1 MLNVVAIREDFPIL
15 KREVNGRP
23 LIYFDNA
30 ATTHKP
36 IQVIDAIVRF
46 YKEFNSNVHRG
57 MHTLS
62 QEASELYEE
71 AFSVVAKFI
80 NAYSW
85 EEVIEVKNAT
95 DGLNMVAWGWG
106 LFNLRPGDEIIL
118 TVVEHHSNML
128 PWRIVA
134 EKTGAKIKY
143 VDITD
148 DGDIN
153 YDQLEEVVSER
164 TRVVAITMAS
174 NVLGTIVDV
183 KRICKIA
190 HSVGAIVVGDGAQ
203 YVPHV
208 PTDVRDLGIDFI
220 AFSGHKMLGP
230 TGIGILWGRRDVL
243 EDVKPFRVGGDTI
256 KDVTLDSIEW
266 HDLPWR
272 FIAGTP
278 HIAGMIGFAEAV
290 KYLMRVG
297 VENVRQ
303 HDIELTEYTLKKFEE
318 ELKEYIVV
326 LGPLDAKK
334 RTGIVSFN
342 VQNLHHHVVA
352 KSLDSFG
359 IAVRSGGH
367 CAHPLH
373 YRLGFKGSVRASYY
387 IYNTVEEVET
397 FISALKII
405 VTLRDILSRQLVEDR
420 CTGT

>member
-1 MLNVVAIREDFPIL
+1 MLIREDFPIL
-15 KREVNGRP
+15 KREINGRP

-36 IQVIDAIVRF
+36 TQVIEAISRF
-46 YKEFNSNVHRG
+46 YREFNANVHRG

-62 QEASELYEE
+62 QEASTLYEE
-71 AFSVVAKFI
+71 SFSVVAKFI

-85 EEVIEVKNAT
+85 EEVIEVKNTT
-95 DGLNMVAWGWG
+95 DGLNLAAWGWG
-106 LFNLRPGDEIIL
+106 LYNLSRGDEIII
-118 TVVEHHSNML
+118 TVMDHHSSML

-134 EKTGAKIKY
+134 ERTGAVIRY
-143 VDITD
+143 VDIAE

-153 YDQLEEVVSER
+153 YTQLEEMLSSR

-183 KRICKIA
+183 KRICRVA

-208 PTDVRDLGIDFI
+208 PTDVRDLGIDLI

-243 EDVKPFRVGGDTI
+243 EEMKPFRVGGDTV

-266 HDLPWR
+266 HDLPWK

-278 HIAGMIGFAEAV
+278 HIAGMIGLAEAA
-290 KYLMRVG
+290 KYLMG
-297 VENVRQ
+297 IGMDNVRQ
-303 HDIELTEYTLKKFEE
+303 HDIELTKYTLDRFK
-318 ELKEYIVV
+318 ELENEIFV
-326 LGPLDAKK
+326 LGPLDPRK

-342 VQNLHHHVVA
+342 VQGLHHHTVA
-352 KSLDSFG
+352 KALDSFG

-387 IYNTVEEVET
+387 IYNTVDEVET
-397 FISALKII
+397 FISSLKFII
-405 VTLRDILSRQLVEDR
+405 ALRDMLSKQTIEDR

>member
-1 MLNVVAIREDFPIL
+1 MFNVMAIREDFPIL
-15 KREVNGRP
+15 KKEINGRP

-36 IQVIDAIVRF
+36 NQVIDAIARF
-46 YKEFNSNVHRG
+46 YREFNANVHRG

-62 QEASELYEE
+62 QEASTLYED
-71 AFSVVAKFI
+71 SLDVVAKFI

-95 DGLNMVAWGWG
+95 DGLNIAAWGWG
-106 LFNLRPGDEIIL
+106 LFNLKPDDEIIL
-118 TVVEHHSNML
+118 TVMDHHSNML

-134 EKTGAKIKY
+134 ERTGAVIRY
-143 VDITD
+143 VDITE

-153 YDQLEEVVSER
+153 YDQFEEMVNKR
-164 TRVVAITMAS
+164 TRVIAITMAS

-183 KRICKIA
+183 KRICKVA
-190 HSVGAIVVGDGAQ
+190 HSVGAIVVGDAAQ

-243 EDVKPFRVGGDTI
+243 EEMKPFRVGGDTI

-278 HIAGMIGFAEAV
+278 HIAGMIGLAEAV
-290 KYLMRVG
+290 RYLMRIG
-297 VENVRQ
+297 MENVRQ
-303 HDIELTEYTLKKFEE
+303 HDIELTEHTLKGFR
-318 ELKEYIVV
+318 ELENEISV
-326 LGPLDAKK
+326 LGPLDARK

-342 VQNLHHHVVA
+342 VNGLHHHVVA
-352 KSLDSFG
+352 KALDSFG

-387 IYNTVEEVET
+387 IYNTLDEVNT
-397 FISALKII
+397 FISALKFI
-405 VTLRDILSRQLVEDR
+405 VTLRDVLSKHGIEDR

>member
-1 MLNVVAIREDFPIL
+1 MFNVMAIREDFPIL
-15 KREVNGRP
+15 KKEINGRP

-36 IQVIDAIVRF
+36 NQVIDAIARF
-46 YKEFNSNVHRG
+46 YREFNANVHRG

-62 QEASELYEE
+62 QEASTLYED
-71 AFSVVAKFI
+71 SLDVVAKFI

-95 DGLNMVAWGWG
+95 DGLNIAAWGWG
-106 LFNLRPGDEIIL
+106 LFNLKPDDEIIL
-118 TVVEHHSNML
+118 TVMDHHSNML

-134 EKTGAKIKY
+134 ERTGAVIRY
-143 VDITD
+143 VDITE

-153 YDQLEEVVSER
+153 YDQFEEMVNKR
-164 TRVVAITMAS
+164 TRVIAITMAS

-183 KRICKIA
+183 KRICKVA
-190 HSVGAIVVGDGAQ
+190 HSVGAIVVGDAAQ

-243 EDVKPFRVGGDTI
+243 EEMKPFRVGGDTI

-278 HIAGMIGFAEAV
+278 HIAGMIGLAEAV
-290 KYLMRVG
+290 RYLMRIG
-297 VENVRQ
+297 MENVRQ
-303 HDIELTEYTLKKFEE
+303 HDIELTEHTLKGFR
-318 ELKEYIVV
+318 ELENEISV
-326 LGPLDAKK
+326 LGPLDARK

-342 VQNLHHHVVA
+342 VNGLHHHVVA
-352 KSLDSFG
+352 KALDSFG

-373 YRLGFKGSVRASYY
+373 YRLGLKGSVRASYY
-387 IYNTVEEVET
+387 IYNTLDEVDT
-397 FISALKII
+397 FISALKFI
-405 VTLRDILSRQLVEDR
+405 VTLRDVLSKHGIEDR

>member
-1 MLNVVAIREDFPIL
+1 MLNVMAIREDFPIL
-15 KREVNGRP
+15 KKEINGRP

-36 IQVIDAIVRF
+36 NQVIEAITRF
-46 YKEFNSNVHRG
+46 YREFNANVHRG

-62 QEASELYEE
+62 QEASTLYED
-71 AFSVVAKFI
+71 SLDVVAKFI

-95 DGLNMVAWGWG
+95 DGLNIAAWGWG
-106 LFNLRPGDEIIL
+106 LFNLKQGDEIIL
-118 TVVEHHSNML
+118 TVMDHHSNML

-134 EKTGAKIKY
+134 EKTGAVIRY

-153 YDQLEEVVSER
+153 YDQFEEMVSKR

-183 KRICKIA
+183 KRICKVA

-243 EDVKPFRVGGDTI
+243 EEMKPFRVGGDTI

-278 HIAGMIGFAEAV
+278 HMAGMIGLAEAI
-290 KYLMRVG
+290 KYLVKIGM
-297 VENVRQ
+297 ESVRQ
-303 HDIELTEYTLKKFEE
+303 HDIELTDHTLKGFG
-318 ELKEYIVV
+318 ELGDEITV
-326 LGPLDAKK
+326 LGPLDARK

-342 VQNLHHHVVA
+342 VNGLHHHVIA
-352 KSLDSFG
+352 KALDSFG

-373 YRLGFKGSVRASYY
+373 YRLGLKGSVRASYY
-387 IYNTVEEVET
+387 IYNTIDEVDT
-397 FISALKII
+397 FISALKFII
-405 VTLRDILSRQLVEDR
+405 TLRDVLSKHRIEDR

>member
-1 MLNVVAIREDFPIL
+1 MREDFPIL
-15 KREVNGRP
+15 KKEINGRP

-36 IQVIDAIVRF
+36 NQVIDAIARF
-46 YKEFNSNVHRG
+46 YREFNANVHRG

-62 QEASELYEE
+62 QEASTLYED
-71 AFSVVAKFI
+71 SLDVVAKFI

-95 DGLNMVAWGWG
+95 DGLNIAAWGWG
-106 LFNLRPGDEIIL
+106 LFNLKPDDEIIL
-118 TVVEHHSNML
+118 TVMDHHSNML

-134 EKTGAKIKY
+134 ERTGAVIRY
-143 VDITD
+143 VDITE

-153 YDQLEEVVSER
+153 YDQFEEMVNKR
-164 TRVVAITMAS
+164 TRVIAITMAS

-183 KRICKIA
+183 KRICKVA
-190 HSVGAIVVGDGAQ
+190 HSVGAIVVGDAAQ

-243 EDVKPFRVGGDTI
+243 EEMKPFRVGGDTI

-278 HIAGMIGFAEAV
+278 HIAGMIGLAEAV
-290 KYLMRVG
+290 RYLMRIG
-297 VENVRQ
+297 MENVRQ
-303 HDIELTEYTLKKFEE
+303 HDIELTEHTLKGFR
-318 ELKEYIVV
+318 ELENEISV
-326 LGPLDAKK
+326 LGPLDARK

-342 VQNLHHHVVA
+342 VNGLHHHVVA
-352 KSLDSFG
+352 KALDSFG

-373 YRLGFKGSVRASYY
+373 YRLGLKGSVRASYY
-387 IYNTVEEVET
+387 IYNTLDEVDT
-397 FISALKII
+397 FISALKFI
-405 VTLRDILSRQLVEDR
+405 VTLRDVLSKHGIEDR

>member
-1 MLNVVAIREDFPIL
+1 MLNVMEIREDFPIL
-15 KREVNGRP
+15 KKEINGKP

-36 IQVIDAIVRF
+36 NQVIDAITRF
-46 YKEFNSNVHRG
+46 YREYNSNVHRG

-62 QEASELYEE
+62 QEASMLYEE
-71 AFSVVAKFI
+71 SFNIISKFI

-106 LFNLRPGDEIIL
+106 FFNLKPGDEIIL
-118 TVVEHHSNML
+118 TVMDHHSNML

-134 EKTGAKIKY
+134 ERIGAKIKY
-143 VDITD
+143 VDIKD
-148 DGDIN
+148 DGDID
-153 YDQLEEVVSER
+153 YEQLEQLIGEK

-183 KRICKIA
+183 KRVCKIA

-208 PTDVRDLGIDFI
+208 PTNVRDLEIDFI

-243 EDVKPFRVGGDTI
+243 EEMKPFRVGGDTI
-256 KDVTLDSIEW
+256 KDVTLDAIEW

-278 HIAGMIGFAEAV
+278 HIAGMIGLAEAA
-290 KYLMRVG
+290 KYLMRIG
-297 VENVRQ
+297 MENIRQ
-303 HDIELTEYTLKKFEE
+303 HDIELTEYTLKKFK
-318 ELKEYIVV
+318 ELGSEVTV
-326 LGPLDAKK
+326 LGPINPEK

-342 VQNLHHHVVA
+342 LSDLHYHTVA
-352 KSLDSFG
+352 KALDSFG

-373 YRLGFKGSVRASYY
+373 YRLGFKGSVRASFY
-387 IYNTVEEVET
+387 IYNTIDEVDT
-397 FISALKII
+397 FISALKFI
-405 VTLRDILSRQLVEDR
+405 VALKDMLSKERIEDR

>member
-1 MLNVVAIREDFPIL
+1 MFNVMAIREDFSIL
-15 KREVNGRP
+15 KKEINGRP

-36 IQVIDAIVRF
+36 NQVIDAIARF
-46 YKEFNSNVHRG
+46 YREFNANVHRG

-62 QEASELYEE
+62 QEASTLYED
-71 AFSVVAKFI
+71 SLDVVAKFI

-95 DGLNMVAWGWG
+95 DGLNIAAWGWG
-106 LFNLRPGDEIIL
+106 LFNLKPDDEIIL
-118 TVVEHHSNML
+118 TVMDHHSNML

-134 EKTGAKIKY
+134 ERTGAVIRY
-143 VDITD
+143 VDITE

-153 YDQLEEVVSER
+153 YDQFEEMVNKR
-164 TRVVAITMAS
+164 TRVIAITMAS

-183 KRICKIA
+183 KRICKVA
-190 HSVGAIVVGDGAQ
+190 HSVGAIVVGDAAQ

-243 EDVKPFRVGGDTI
+243 EEMKPFRVGGDTI

-278 HIAGMIGFAEAV
+278 HIAGMIGLAEAV
-290 KYLMRVG
+290 RYLMRIG
-297 VENVRQ
+297 MENVRQ
-303 HDIELTEYTLKKFEE
+303 HDIELTEHTLKGFR
-318 ELKEYIVV
+318 ELENEISV
-326 LGPLDAKK
+326 LGPLDARK

-342 VQNLHHHVVA
+342 VNGLHHHVVA
-352 KSLDSFG
+352 KALDSFG

-373 YRLGFKGSVRASYY
+373 YRLGLKGSVRASYY
-387 IYNTVEEVET
+387 IYNTLDEVDT
-397 FISALKII
+397 FISALKFI
-405 VTLRDILSRQLVEDR
+405 VTLRDVLSKHGIEDR

>member
-1 MLNVVAIREDFPIL
+1 MLNVMEIREDFPIL
-15 KREVNGRP
+15 KKEINGKP

-36 IQVIDAIVRF
+36 NQVIDAITRF
-46 YKEFNSNVHRG
+46 YREYNSNVHRG

-62 QEASELYEE
+62 QEASMLYEE
-71 AFSVVAKFI
+71 SFNIISKFI

-106 LFNLRPGDEIIL
+106 FFNLKPGDEIIL
-118 TVVEHHSNML
+118 TVMDHHSNML

-134 EKTGAKIKY
+134 ERIGAKIKY
-143 VDITD
+143 VDIKD
-148 DGDIN
+148 DGDID
-153 YDQLEEVVSER
+153 YEQLEQLIGEK

-183 KRICKIA
+183 KRVCKIA

-208 PTDVRDLGIDFI
+208 PTNVRDLEIDFI

-243 EDVKPFRVGGDTI
+243 EEMKPFRVGGDTI
-256 KDVTLDSIEW
+256 KDVTLDAIEW

-278 HIAGMIGFAEAV
+278 HIAGMIGLAEAA
-290 KYLMRVG
+290 KYLMRIG
-297 VENVRQ
+297 MENIRQ

-318 ELKEYIVV
+318 LGSEVTV
-326 LGPLDAKK
+326 LGPINPEK

-342 VQNLHHHVVA
+342 LSDLHYHTVA
-352 KSLDSFG
+352 KALDSFG

-373 YRLGFKGSVRASYY
+373 YRLGFKGSVRASFY
-387 IYNTVEEVET
+387 IYNTIDEVDT
-397 FISALKII
+397 FISALKFI
-405 VTLRDILSRQLVEDR
+405 VALKDVLFKERIEDR